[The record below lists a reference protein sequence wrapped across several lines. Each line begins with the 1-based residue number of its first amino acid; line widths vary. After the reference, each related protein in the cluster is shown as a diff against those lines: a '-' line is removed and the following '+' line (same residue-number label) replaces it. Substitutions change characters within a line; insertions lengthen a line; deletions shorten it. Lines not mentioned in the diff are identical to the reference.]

1 VDTKLEFGY
10 APDGQLLLIDELLTP
25 DSSRFWLAE
34 EYEAKGMAV
43 DMDKQFV
50 RDYLERIGW
59 NKQPPAPHLPPEVIE
74 QTQQR
79 YCEALR
85 RLVPQTRVP
94 CDG

>member
-1 VDTKLEFGY
+1 
-10 APDGQLLLIDELLTP
+10 
-25 DSSRFWLAE
+25 
-34 EYEAKGMAV
+34 
-43 DMDKQFV
+43 MDKQFV

-74 QTQQR
+74 QTRQR

-85 RLVPQTRVP
+85 RLVPQARVP